1 MTQEA
6 RKEGVS
12 ETIILTSDKLND
24 KIKELEKDL
33 SYYRLSINL
42 TLKLLEI
49 TNKELAIL
57 ELRKGE

>member
-6 RKEGVS
+6 RKGGVS
-12 ETIILTSDKLND
+12 ETIILTGDKLND